1 MTVSPVLARELAAAR
16 PRLNA
21 LVTAARRART
31 GFDLDA
37 LADAVRVR
45 IDPLAVAVE
54 AAAPD
59 RVATVVDAAFALTV
73 DLVGRGLAGARRTL
87 IDRVWAELAPALV
100 TAVAQRPEAVLA
112 MLTNAALT
120 IDAMPGAHADAWIA
134 HMATLGPL
142 VDADTLRQAGQ
153 VVAWRSGM
161 AHYRAQALAAAD
173 QLPEP
178 VALAAVGA
186 NGPWPEIRAALAA
199 DRWWTPDG
207 VDARPIRFG
216 GFVGFGGPFEQPP
229 RIKAGA
235 EGFIV
240 RSGAHVRLL
249 IADAW
254 GATLHPA
261 SEVEYEAADPATPA
275 SGVATTLAAEGLVAA
290 RTSDSVALASPYSHF
305 VEVQPWRR

>member
-1 MTVSPVLARELAAAR
+1 
-16 PRLNA
+16 
-21 LVTAARRART
+21 
-31 GFDLDA
+31 
-37 LADAVRVR
+37 
-45 IDPLAVAVE
+45 
-54 AAAPD
+54 
-59 RVATVVDAAFALTV
+59 
-73 DLVGRGLAGARRTL
+73 
-87 IDRVWAELAPALV
+87 
-100 TAVAQRPEAVLA
+100 
-112 MLTNAALT
+112 
-120 IDAMPGAHADAWIA
+120 
-134 HMATLGPL
+134 
-142 VDADTLRQAGQ
+142 
-153 VVAWRSGM
+153 M

-178 VALAAVGA
+178 LALAAVGA
-186 NGPWPEIRAALAA
+186 TGPWPEIRAALAA

-229 RIKAGA
+229 RVKAGA